1 MRANRTAAS
10 RTGAIAPSSGN
21 KEPAADTGPQLSEKE
36 QAAKALDELHRLN
49 SAIIAQWH
57 NKKHKPTPPPIPL
70 TDPPSPTFPSLT
82 SPTSPSLHPSRHPLR
97 FRTSFRNTILTC
109 FQQRQ
114 WYETQSETDWDIH
127 WAGKEWI
134 RYILPRIHLQPWQ
147 RVNHFVTYYELTR
160 KDLLIKNVKKM
171 RNVLLKAASTAAT
184 AGNTSHAQQQL
195 QLASEYNFWPETFNL
210 PSEYLLF
217 TDTFKRGGSGGAVVA
232 GGGGGGGGGMS
243 NSWIMK
249 PIGSSQGKG
258 IFLIDKLTQIADW
271 NNALSSSNIAA
282 SSSSSSSPQQL
293 LPIDGSDGSESTVER
308 YIVQRYIHNPLL
320 IGGKKFDIR
329 LYVLVTSYHPL
340 RVYMHRSGFARFS
353 STRYTTVK
361 GELSNSLV
369 HLTNVAIQK
378 HGEDYDA
385 ASGGKWEIGSLRSY
399 LRQLQDEWWED
410 TAATEDRVGQ
420 CFSLITTL
428 VIRSLQSV
436 KPLMSTDSHC
446 FELYGYDV
454 LLDANYKPWLIE
466 VNASPSLSANTA
478 ADEQLKIDMLHDLF
492 HTLEAERWNRDRHKR
507 RTALHTTNTNH
518 TTNNNNTKQPTTT
531 TTAAAIAAA
540 GSGSGEVG
548 WGRVGGFD
556 LLYDEVGGGLR
567 VDGDGRALCCLGLW
581 NDRVGEL
588 QAMWRRMAKLE
599 ARDREVEAKYVA
611 EMKEKRDKQ
620 RERRKQVNG

>member
-1 MRANRTAAS
+1 MRANRAAAS
-10 RTGAIAPSSGN
+10 RTSATANGN
-21 KEPAADTGPQLSEKE
+21 SNKQDPAADARQQLSEKE
-36 QAAKALDELHRLN
+36 QAARALDELHRLN
-49 SAIIAQWH
+49 SAIIALWH
-57 NKKHKPTPPPIPL
+57 NKKHKPTPPPVPQPSPPTTQTTPL
-70 TDPPSPTFPSLT
+70 TPPTPHIFPSFT

-97 FRTSFRNTILTC
+97 FRTSFRNTILSC
-109 FQQRQ
+109 FTQRRWQ
-114 WYETQSETDWDIH
+114 ETHSETDWDVH

-134 RYILPRIHLQPWQ
+134 RYILPRVHLHPWQ
-147 RVNHFVTYYELTR
+147 RVNHFATYYELTR
-160 KDLLIKNVKKM
+160 KDLLIKNVKKA
-171 RNVLLKAASTAAT
+171 RNGLLKV
-184 AGNTSHAQQQL
+184 QQA
-195 QLASEYNFWPETFNL
+195 QLAAEYNFWPDTFNL

-217 TDTFKRGGSGGAVVA
+217 TDTFKRGS
-232 GGGGGGGGGMS
+232 GGGGMS

-271 NNALSSSNIAA
+271 NNALTASAAQQPISAAA
-282 SSSSSSSPQQL
+282 SAAMDGGADGDSP
-293 LPIDGSDGSESTVER
+293 VER

-340 RVYMHRSGFARFS
+340 TVYMHRSGFARFS

-361 GELSNSLV
+361 GELGNTLV

-399 LRQLQDEWWED
+399 LLQLQREWQED
-410 TAATEDRVGQ
+410 TGATEDRVGQ

-428 VIRSLQSV
+428 VIRSLQAV
-436 KPLMSTDSHC
+436 KPLMSTDPHC

-466 VNASPSLSANTA
+466 VNASPSLSANTP

-492 HTLEAERWNRDRHKR
+492 HTLEAERWTQQYNKHRALY
-507 RTALHTTNTNH
+507 TAT
-518 TTNNNNTKQPTTT
+518 PTTSR
-531 TTAAAIAAA
+531 AAAATSKE
-540 GSGSGEVG
+540 GGVCWE
-548 WGRVGGFD
+548 RVGGFD
-556 LLYDEVGGGLR
+556 LLFDEIGGGLR
-567 VDGDGRALCCLGLW
+567 LDECGRALCGLGLW

-588 QAMWRRMAKLE
+588 HALWRRMAKLE
-599 ARDREVEAKYVA
+599 RKGREIEAKYMA
-611 EMKEKRDKQ
+611 DMREKSNRQ
-620 RERRKQVNG
+620 RERRKQATGG

>member
-1 MRANRTAAS
+1 MATDKVPEGGNRSLYAAVAMPANRTVTGRTSATAA
-10 RTGAIAPSSGN
+10 GN
-21 KEPAADTGPQLSEKE
+21 SNNRESAGDGGQQLSEKE
-36 QAAKALDELHRLN
+36 QAAKALEELHRLN

-57 NKKHKPTPPPIPL
+57 NKKHKPSPPTIPL
-70 TDPPSPTFPSLT
+70 HDPLTTSTTTTTPYLFPSLT

-109 FQQRQ
+109 FTQRQ
-114 WYETQSETDWDIH
+114 WQETQSETDWDIH

-147 RVNHFVTYYELTR
+147 KVNHFVTYYELTR

-171 RNVLLKAASTAAT
+171 RNILLKTA
-184 AGNTSHAQQQL
+184 NSNSSVTSNSNSGSGSGSGGSSMSAVQAQ

-217 TDTFKRGGSGGAVVA
+217 TDTFKRGGSGV
-232 GGGGGGGGGMS
+232 GGGGGGMS

-271 NNALSSSNIAA
+271 NNALTATTQQQQPTSTA
-282 SSSSSSSPQQL
+282 SSSATLDGTDADSP
-293 LPIDGSDGSESTVER
+293 VER

-340 RVYMHRSGFARFS
+340 TVYMHRSGFARFS

-361 GELSNSLV
+361 GELGNTLV

-399 LRQLQDEWWED
+399 LLQLQNEWHED
-410 TAATEDRVGQ
+410 TGAVEDRVGQ

-428 VIRSLQSV
+428 VIRSLQPIRS
-436 KPLMSTDSHC
+436 S
-446 FELYGYDV
+446 
-454 LLDANYKPWLIE
+454 E
-466 VNASPSLSANTA
+466 VVVAW
-478 ADEQLKIDMLHDLF
+478 E
-492 HTLEAERWNRDRHKR
+492 
-507 RTALHTTNTNH
+507 
-518 TTNNNNTKQPTTT
+518 
-531 TTAAAIAAA
+531 
-540 GSGSGEVG
+540 
-548 WGRVGGFD
+548 
-556 LLYDEVGGGLR
+556 
-567 VDGDGRALCCLGLW
+567 
-581 NDRVGEL
+581 
-588 QAMWRRMAKLE
+588 
-599 ARDREVEAKYVA
+599 EVEV
-611 EMKEKRDKQ
+611 
-620 RERRKQVNG
+620 V